1 MSRLI
6 KFLWFV
12 TLVTALG
19 SLLYTYAAMGEQLE
33 FGTYRFSREVYFY
46 GALFV
51 LVIFNFTFYTL
62 SRNLGY
68 SDQKLRQALVNW
80 QLSFAAVLNLFFISS
95 VFFIM
100 LVHGGE
106 DFNYDNF
113 GYLLY
118 VSLGLILLWI
128 LMLPAL
134 FSKKIIS

>member
-100 LVHGGE
+100 LVNGGE